1 MKNNLKKMLSV
12 LMVIVMVLSLAACG
26 GKTETAAPA
35 DGAAARTD
43 IIIGVAA
50 EPSSLD
56 PCMSAG
62 ASISEN
68 MALCLTTLDENM
80 MPQPEI
86 AKSWEPSEDGLEY
99 VFEIDTSIKFA
110 NGDNITVT
118 VKRMVDEKGKEM
130 ESCPHPQQVFYV
142 DLGVELSEF
151 DILRRQEEEKIAL
164 E

>member
-62 ASISEN
+62 ASISEAN
-68 MALCLTTLDENM
+68 AEVAEGTDV
-80 MPQPEI
+80 
-86 AKSWEPSEDGLEY
+86 Y
-99 VFEIDTSIKFA
+99 VKFVMRHS
-110 NGDNITVT
+110 D
-118 VKRMVDEKGKEM
+118 
-130 ESCPHPQQVFYV
+130 
-142 DLGVELSEF
+142 
-151 DILRRQEEEKIAL
+151 
-164 E
+164 